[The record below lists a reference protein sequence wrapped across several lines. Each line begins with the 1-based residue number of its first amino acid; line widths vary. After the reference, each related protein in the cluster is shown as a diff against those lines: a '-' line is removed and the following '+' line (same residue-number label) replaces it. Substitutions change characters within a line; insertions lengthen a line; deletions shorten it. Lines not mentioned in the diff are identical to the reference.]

1 MVIYEVN
8 LAINDEIYTEFRLWL
23 KEHVNEMLQ
32 FQGFIKAS
40 ILRPELDEA
49 SAQEKLTI
57 QYQLENRDN
66 LERYFT
72 EFAAKMR
79 EEGIKRFN
87 DKFSATRRVFEVEE
101 IIMPIRLTP
110 KTTICSV
117 YRPHAYPVDT
127 QDHYM

>member
-8 LAINDEIYTEFRLWL
+8 LSIDNGIYTEFRLWL

-32 FQGFIKAS
+32 FPGFMQAS
-40 ILRPELDEA
+40 ILKPEIDEI

-57 QYQLENRDN
+57 QYQLKNRDD

-79 EEGIKRFN
+79 EEGLKRFS
-87 DKFSATRRVFEVEE
+87 DKFSATRRVFAVEE
-101 IIMPIRLTP
+101 IIA
-110 KTTICSV
+110 K
-117 YRPHAYPVDT
+117 
-127 QDHYM
+127 

>member
-8 LAINDEIYTEFRLWL
+8 LAINNEIYTEFRLWL

-32 FQGFIKAS
+32 FPGFINAS
-40 ILRPELDEA
+40 IFKPEFDEA

-57 QYQLENRDN
+57 QYQLENRDD
-66 LERYFT
+66 LEKYFT

-87 DKFSATRRVFEVEE
+87 AKFSATRRVFEVEE
-101 IIMPIRLTP
+101 IIS
-110 KTTICSV
+110 K
-117 YRPHAYPVDT
+117 
-127 QDHYM
+127 